1 MPTSILLVTL
11 DKDGKNDVCYEHNIA
26 PKKEHMHAFSHRIDS
41 ICVWF
46 FFSNLRKQLTLCKL
60 NT

>member
-11 DKDGKNDVCYEHNIA
+11 EKDGKNDVCYEHNIG

-46 FFSNLRKQLTLCKL
+46 FFAI
-60 NT
+60 